1 METTLTANGCDYDL
15 LVIGGGP
22 AGQKG
27 ALCAAKFK
35 KKTAIVDRKWPA
47 GNSSGRGGTISS
59 KTLREAILSRLR
71 QRSFNQQAPSNER
84 LEASIRN
91 FGMADLTTRVEAVIK
106 SEAELIKSQLQ
117 RHHVDLLEGD
127 CAFIDSH
134 TVQIQTEQGSSRVTA
149 ANFLIAVGTRPLSND
164 RIPIDGKHIHN
175 SDQFLSLP
183 EIPNDVIIVGA
194 GLIGIEYASLLAA
207 LGVRVTLVDQRT
219 AFLSFADR
227 EIVDAFRSELSQSGV
242 VFRLGEKVVACGVE
256 AGAAGV
262 FAILESGENIRGQSL
277 LYTVGRQGNTD
288 RLNLEAA
295 GLQTGEAGK
304 LEVNEQFRTA
314 VPNIYAAG
322 DVIGFPVEELYYAS
336 ISMEQGRLA
345 ACNIFGVPAIS
356 RPQVFPYTIYAI
368 PEISMVGHT
377 EQYLIAK
384 QVSYQAGVARYGEL
398 AKGQILGAHHGF
410 LKLLFDPD
418 SLKILGVHIIGE
430 SAAEIIHTGQAVLA
444 FGGTI
449 EYFRDTVFNYP
460 TLAEAYKAAAI
471 DGLRKVGLE
480 L

>member
-1 METTLTANGCDYDL
+1 METTLTANGYDYDL

-27 ALCAAKFK
+27 ALCAAKLQK
-35 KKTAIVDRKWPA
+35 KVAIVDRKWPA
-47 GNSSGRGGTISS
+47 GKSSARGGTISS
-59 KTLREAILSRLR
+59 KTLREAILSRIR
-71 QRSFNQQAPSNER
+71 QRSFNFQAHRDER
-84 LEASIRN
+84 PEASIHN
-91 FGMADLTTRVEAVIK
+91 FGMADLTSRVEAVVK

-117 RHHVDLLEGD
+117 RHKIDLLEGD
-127 CAFIDSH
+127 CTFIDPH
-134 TVQIQTEQGSSRVTA
+134 AVQIQTEQGPSRVTA

-207 LGVRVTLVDQRT
+207 LGIKVTLVGQRST
-219 AFLSFADR
+219 FLSFADR
-227 EIVDAFRSELSQSGV
+227 EIVDAFRTELSQSGV
-242 VFRLGEKVVACGVE
+242 VFRLGEKAVACGVE
-256 AGAAGV
+256 AGANGV

-295 GLQTGEAGK
+295 GLKTGEAGK
-304 LEVNEQFRTA
+304 LEVNEQFRTV

-368 PEISMVGHT
+368 PEISMVGQT
-377 EQYLIAK
+377 EQDLIAK
-384 QVSYQAGVARYGEL
+384 KVSYETGIARYGEL
-398 AKGQILGAHHGF
+398 AKGQILGDHHGF

-430 SAAEIIHTGQAVLA
+430 SAAEIIHTGQAALA